1 MNVHPISH
9 SIAYVDCT
17 KSGGSKK
24 QKKKK
29 KTNQWLKT
37 DMGCEHN
44 RKVQVLFLV
53 KGKS

>member
-1 MNVHPISH
+1 ML
-9 SIAYVDCT
+9 IAQRVEEV
-17 KSGGSKK
+17 KS
-24 QKKKK
+24 KKKK
-29 KTNQWLKT
+29 ERKTNQWLKT